1 MYPSLISTTDWVA
14 SSWNDRSKSFS
25 TFEASTQSSS
35 GVFTDHDSLGNSL
48 ALNGIRNEIVQT
60 IGAIVLIIV
69 ILFISYYSVT
79 LDRMDLDVENPSFS
93 DLWRCSSA
101 G

>member
-1 MYPSLISTTDWVA
+1 M
-14 SSWNDRSKSFS
+14 
-25 TFEASTQSSS
+25 
-35 GVFTDHDSLGNSL
+35 

-60 IGAIVLIIV
+60 IGAIDLIIV

>member
-1 MYPSLISTTDWVA
+1 MSTTDWVA
-14 SSWNDRSKSFS
+14 SSWNERSNSFS
-25 TFEASTQSSS
+25 TFESSTPSSL
-35 GVFTDHDSLGNSL
+35 GFFTDHDSPGNSF
-48 ALNGIRNEIVQT
+48 ALRGKISEIENA
-60 IGAIVLIIV
+60 IGTKDLIIV
-69 ILFISYYSVT
+69 FLFISYYSVA